1 MSDQITTVRNGRLT
15 AVTFGVAAFVVLL
28 DQFTKYLAVTRLQGQ
43 PPVEVLGRWLHF
55 TFLRN
60 PGAAFSVGTSYTFVF
75 TAIAVTVAV
84 VIIRTSRNLGNMW
97 WAVALGGLLGGAV
110 GNLLDRLFREPG
122 FLRGYVIDWI
132 AFPNFPVFNIAD
144 SAIVC
149 SSALMVLLAVRGIN
163 LDGSR
168 GE

>member
-43 PPVEVLGRWLHF
+43 PPVEVLGRWLQF

-60 PGAAFSVGTSYTFVF
+60 PGAAFSVGTCFTFVF
-75 TAIAVTVAV
+75 TAIAVSVAV
-84 VIIRTSRNLGNMW
+84 VILRTSRNLGNMW

-144 SAIVC
+144 SANVC

>member
-43 PPVEVLGRWLHF
+43 PPVEVLGRWLQF

-122 FLRGYVIDWI
+122 VLRGYVIDWI